1 MQINEVELARRL
13 SKHVHFAVDHWDLSM
28 WDKSMVRSTTKQN
41 QITELEKILE
51 ENKTNPNKT
60 IQPHKH
66 EKVDNVVL
74 NTGLQLGIDLLI
86 NASSNRIDY
95 NSLGTSSTA
104 ESVSQTNLQAED
116 SGGSYTRLQFSTVG
130 VRSRTN
136 QTLTMKALWA
146 DTNLSSSTLT
156 VKESG
161 VHWGSSGTSN
171 CYSRAV
177 FTDFTFQIGFL
188 LLVSISEVHQNGTL

>member
-1 MQINEVELARRL
+1 MQIDEQALASQL
-13 SKHVHFAVDHWDLSM
+13 SKHIHFAVDHWHLAMFD
-28 WDKSMVRSTTKQN
+28 DSMVSSTTKQN
-41 QITELEKILE
+41 QIKELEKILD
-51 ENKTNPNKT
+51 ENKSNPNKS
-60 IQPHKH
+60 IQPHKE

-74 NTGLQLGIDLLI
+74 NAGLQLGIDLLI
-86 NASSNRIDY
+86 NASSNRLDY

-104 ESVSQTNLQAED
+104 EAVSQTNVQAED
-116 SGGSYTRLQFSTVG
+116 SGGSYTRLQFSTSG

-136 QTLTMKALWA
+136 QTLTLKALWA

-161 VHWGSSGTSN
+161 VHWSSSGTTN

-177 FTDFTFQIGFL
+177 FTDFTFQSGFL
-188 LLVSISEVHQNGTL
+188 LLVSITEVHQNGTL